1 VTRIVTLLVL
11 IAITHA
17 VLSGGGGYLGRGGE
31 ALLLGF
37 LLLAAHL
44 AGEIVGLVQLPH
56 ITGFILMGVLVGPSV
71 LGIVPRQAVEDF
83 HLINGGALSLIALTA
98 GGELRLESV
107 RRRLSTIL
115 SVLSSQIVILFT
127 AVAAAVFLARGLV
140 PFLADAP
147 ARAALAVGLIFGLGA
162 MATSPAATVAIITE
176 ERARGPVTET
186 VLGVTVLKDVVVLV
200 LIALVLPLAAQIAD
214 PGAGFSFGTL
224 GEVLVA
230 VLVSVLVGLGVGW
243 LLVQYLSKTS
253 EYRVL
258 VLLMTAFFLVS
269 LGEQFHL
276 EYILIA
282 MAAGFYVQNFSRQGP
297 ALLRAL
303 EANSLPVYA
312 LFFAVAGAELRL
324 DVLQA
329 VWAFALVII
338 VVRALGYVAST
349 KVGARL
355 AGESGPVARHAW
367 MGFLSQAG
375 VTLGIANIVRD
386 RFDVWGADVATVII
400 AMIAVHELIGPPIF
414 RYALIRARE
423 TRGTRR
429 RAAAKPPPEGTVA

>member
-1 VTRIVTLLVL
+1 MTRIVTLLVL

-98 GGELRLESV
+98 GGELRIESV

-127 AVAAAVFLARGLV
+127 AVAAAVFLARSLV

-162 MATSPAATVAIITE
+162 VATSPAATVAIITE

-214 PGAGFSFGTL
+214 PSAGFSFGTL

-355 AGESGPVARHAW
+355 AGDSGPVARHAW

>member
-1 VTRIVTLLVL
+1 MSRLVTLVVL
-11 IAITHA
+11 IVITQA
-17 VLSGGGGYLGRGGE
+17 VLSGGGGYLGQGGE

-44 AGEIVGLVQLPH
+44 AGEIGGLVQLPH
-56 ITGFILMGVLVGPSV
+56 ITGFILLGVLVGPSA

-107 RRRLSTIL
+107 RRRLATIL
-115 SVLSSQIVILFT
+115 SVLSSQIVILFS
-127 AVAAAVFLARGLV
+127 AVAAAVFLGRGLV
-140 PFLADAP
+140 PFLAEAP
-147 ARAALAVGLIFGLGA
+147 PRAALAVGLIFGLGA
-162 MATSPAATVAIITE
+162 VATSPAATVAIITE
-176 ERARGPVTET
+176 ERARGAVTET
-186 VLGVTVLKDVVVLV
+186 VLGATVLNAVVVLV
-200 LIALVLPLAAQIAD
+200 LVALVLPFAAQIAD
-214 PGAGFSFGTL
+214 PGLGFSFGTL
-224 GEVLVA
+224 GEVLIA
-230 VLVSVLVGLGVGW
+230 VLVSVAVGLGVGW
-243 LLVQYLSKTS
+243 LLVQYLRKTS

-297 ALLRAL
+297 AFLRGL

-324 DVLQA
+324 DVLRG
-329 VWAFALVII
+329 VWAFALLII
-338 VVRALGYVAST
+338 LVRILGYVAST
-349 KVGARL
+349 RIGARV
-355 AGESGPVARHAW
+355 AGDKGPVASLAW

-375 VTLGIANIVRD
+375 VTLGIANMVRE
-386 RFDVWGADVATVII
+386 RFDVWGADVAIVII

-414 RYALIRARE
+414 RYALIRAGE
-423 TRGTRR
+423 TRGARR
-429 RAAAKPPPEGTVA
+429 RAAAAPRPEGTAA

>member
-98 GGELRLESV
+98 GGELRIESV

-127 AVAAAVFLARGLV
+127 AVAAAVFLARSLV

-162 MATSPAATVAIITE
+162 VATSPAATVAIITE

-214 PGAGFSFGTL
+214 PSAGFSFGTL

-355 AGESGPVARHAW
+355 AGDSGPVARHAW

>member
-1 VTRIVTLLVL
+1 VTRIVPLIVL
-11 IAITHA
+11 IVITQA
-17 VLSGGGGYLGRGGE
+17 VLSGGGGYPGQGGE

-44 AGEIVGLVQLPH
+44 AGEIGGLVQLPH
-56 ITGFILMGVLVGPSV
+56 ITGFILLGVLVGPSL
-71 LGIVPRQAVEDF
+71 LGILPRQAVDDF

-98 GGELRLESV
+98 GGELRLDSV
-107 RRRLSTIL
+107 RRKLATIL

-127 AVAAAVFLARGLV
+127 AVAAAVFLGRSLV

-147 ARAALAVGLIFGLGA
+147 PRAALAVGLIFGLGA
-162 MATSPAATVAIITE
+162 VATSPAATVAIITE
-176 ERARGPVTET
+176 ERARGAVTET

-214 PGAGFSFGTL
+214 PGVGFSFGTL
-224 GEVLVA
+224 GEVLIA
-230 VLVSVLVGLGVGW
+230 VLVSVAVGLGVGW
-243 LLVQYLSKTS
+243 LLVQYLRKTS

-297 ALLRAL
+297 AFLRGL

-324 DVLQA
+324 DVLQG
-329 VWAFALVII
+329 VWAFALLVIF
-338 VVRALGYVAST
+338 VRILGYAAST
-349 KVGARL
+349 RIGAKA
-355 AGESGPVARHAW
+355 AGDSGPVASLAW

-375 VTLGIANIVRD
+375 VTLGIANMVRD

-414 RYALIRARE
+414 RYALIRAGE
-423 TRGTRR
+423 TRATRR
-429 RAAAKPPPEGTVA
+429 RAAAHAQPGGTAA

>member
-1 VTRIVTLLVL
+1 LARIVTLVVL
-11 IAITHA
+11 IAITQA
-17 VLSGGGGYLGRGGE
+17 VLSGGGGYLGLGGE

-44 AGEIVGLVQLPH
+44 AGEISEIVELPH
-56 ITGFILMGVLVGPSV
+56 ITGFILLGVLVGPSA
-71 LGIVPRQAVEDF
+71 LGILPRQAVEDF

-107 RRRLSTIL
+107 RRRLRAIL
-115 SVLSSQIVILFT
+115 SILSSQVVILFA
-127 AVAAAVFLARGLV
+127 AVSVAVFLGRGLV

-147 ARAALAVGLIFGLGA
+147 PRAALAVGLIFGLGA
-162 MATSPAATVAIITE
+162 IATSPAATVAVITE
-176 ERARGPVTET
+176 ERARGAVTET

-200 LIALVLPLAAQIAD
+200 LIALILPLAAQVAN
-214 PGAGFSFGTL
+214 PAVGFSFGTL
-224 GEVLVA
+224 GEVLV
-230 VLVSVLVGLGVGW
+230 SVLASVVVGLGVGW
-243 LLVQYLSKTS
+243 LLVQYLRKTS

-297 ALLRAL
+297 AFLRGL

-324 DVLQA
+324 DILQA
-329 VWAFALVII
+329 VWAFAMVII

-349 KVGARL
+349 RLGAKF
-355 AGESGPVARHAW
+355 AGDSGPVSRLAW

-375 VTLGIANIVRD
+375 VTLGVANMVRE
-386 RFDVWGADVATVII
+386 RFDVWGADVATVLI

-414 RYALIRARE
+414 RYALIRAGE
-423 TRGTRR
+423 SRR
-429 RAAAKPPPEGTVA
+429 KHRATASEPQPEGTAA